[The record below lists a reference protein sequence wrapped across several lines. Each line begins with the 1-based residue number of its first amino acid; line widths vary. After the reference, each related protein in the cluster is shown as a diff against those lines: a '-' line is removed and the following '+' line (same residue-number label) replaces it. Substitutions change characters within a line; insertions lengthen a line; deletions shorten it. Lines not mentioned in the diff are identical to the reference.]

1 MVHANPAS
9 TANGERF
16 MSCYNNTLEQNQ
28 LLFYQQFLLGPGF
41 ADHLQDW
48 RKTVIGKELK
58 LATHPDLNV
67 TQASCTEKSLT
78 LMGPILD
85 PSDPE
90 ATNTEILNRLLDRFL
105 DFNTLIEA
113 TYGYG
118 GRWIVIAVQGEQ
130 SILFHDALGLRQAF
144 YTDIDCGDGLWVMSQ
159 PGIVADQFEFKIS
172 TDAREYI
179 DSDEFRSNPEYRW
192 PCAGTPFIEIK
203 QLLPNH
209 YLDLV
214 SGDSHRYWPCRPLEM
229 VPVNE
234 ALETLSSLLP
244 GLVTAAAKRFDVV
257 LGITA
262 GLDSR
267 LVLAACKDFSG
278 TISGVSVQQST
289 MKDDHR
295 DIAVPAR
302 LLGKFGL
309 KHKVI
314 TPKPGMTHE
323 FARIFRRNVFMAHEH
338 YGPDAEAILTYSS
351 HQNTVLTGRGAEV
364 GKCCYSEEFRN
375 SKLTEITAET
385 LLRSVN
391 MGNHEFPIRHFND
404 WLNNLGNIYNVK
416 VADLFQ
422 WEHAHGNWL
431 AMTQL
436 EFNLAWR
443 EIITPFNCRDVLTTM
458 LSVPEQYRK
467 PPHYE
472 LLLELIKR
480 LWPELLC
487 EPINPA
493 DRPNFLSRLKRRL
506 KTLIWAAMR
515 TILVRGRT
523 SD

>member
-1 MVHANPAS
+1 MGHANPARI
-9 TANGERF
+9 ANGKRF
-16 MSCYNNTLEQNQ
+16 MSCNNNALEQSPP
-28 LLFYQQFLLGPGF
+28 LFYQQFLLGPEF
-41 ADHLQDW
+41 ANHLQDW
-48 RKTVIGKELK
+48 RKTVIGNNLK

-67 TQASCTEKSLT
+67 TQASCPDNSLT
-78 LMGPILD
+78 LMGSILD
-85 PSDPE
+85 PSDSE
-90 ATNTEILNRLLDRFL
+90 ATNAEILNRLLELFS
-105 DFNTLIEA
+105 DFNALIEA

-144 YTDIDCGDGLWVMSQ
+144 YTDIDRVNGLWAMSQ
-159 PGIVADQFEFKIS
+159 PGIVADQFELKIS

-179 DSDEFRSNPEYRW
+179 DSEEFRSNPEYRW

-209 YLDLV
+209 YLDLI
-214 SGDSHRYWPCRPLEM
+214 SGDSHRYWPCRSLETI
-229 VPVNE
+229 PFTE
-234 ALETLSSLLP
+234 ALEALSGLLP
-244 GLVTAAAKRFDVV
+244 GLVKAAAKRFDMV

-278 TISGVSVQQST
+278 VISSVSVKQNT
-289 MKDDHR
+289 MKDDHQ
-295 DIAVPAR
+295 DIVVPAR

-309 KHKVI
+309 EHKVI
-314 TPKPGMTHE
+314 TLKPGMTPE
-323 FARIFRRNVFMAHEH
+323 FARIFRQNVFMAHEH
-338 YGPDAEAILTYSS
+338 YGPDAEAILTYNS
-351 HQNTVLTGRGAEV
+351 HQNTALTGSGAEV
-364 GKCCYSEEFRN
+364 GKCCYSEDFRN
-375 SKLTEITAET
+375 SNLTELTAET

-391 MGNHEFPIRHFND
+391 MGNHEFTIKHFND
-404 WLNNLGNIYNVK
+404 WLNNLGNIYNVN

-436 EFNLAWR
+436 EFGLAWK

-458 LSVPEQYRK
+458 LSVSEQYRK

-472 LLLELIKR
+472 LFLELVKR

-493 DRPNFLSRLKRRL
+493 ARPNLLVRLKRRL
-506 KTLIWAAMR
+506 KTLNI
-515 TILVRGRT
+515 GRFT
-523 SD
+523 VSN